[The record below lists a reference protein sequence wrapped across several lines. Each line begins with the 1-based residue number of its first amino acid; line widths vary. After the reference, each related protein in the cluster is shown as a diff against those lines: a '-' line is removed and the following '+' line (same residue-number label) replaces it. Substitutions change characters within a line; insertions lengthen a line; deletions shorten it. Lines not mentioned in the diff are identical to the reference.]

1 MMHIHFITQYG
12 EFENIGGAFKLDK
25 TAANQLYLVL
35 NKDHATSAGKYSCT
49 YKLDDV

>member
-35 NKDHATSAGKYSCT
+35 SRDHATSAGKYIAAHI
-49 YKLDDV
+49 YDDV